1 MKSIIRRTQ
10 RVKTGAVSVDDDEP
24 AVLRVERIPEPLA
37 GTLGR
42 IRKRCQ
48 TNGDKLFEIAR
59 RNGSECKHD
68 VSKAPGDRRSK
79 NAARVLGV

>member
-37 GTLGR
+37 GELGCVR
-42 IRKRCQ
+42 ERRETK
-48 TNGDKLFEIAR
+48 GDELFKITC
-59 RNGSECKHD
+59 RNGRECKHG
-68 VSKAPGDRRSK
+68 VTKALGGLRSK